1 MDGDSISP
9 SDWDLQ
15 SGSTYRREDNIYLF
29 NERTAIT
36 FSYRPE
42 LYNTQHGSFSRL
54 SGAEVYVGAI
64 WNYLVWQ
71 RPDICFFEDELR
83 DEILAMLVTTT
94 ISHEITHELIDEI
107 EPAHIAKADFEER
120 ILNEVDAAYQ
130 KSFFRRIRK
139 QREGTLFPS

>member
-1 MDGDSISP
+1 MDRDSISP
-9 SDWDLQ
+9 SYWDLQ
-15 SGSTYRREDNIYLF
+15 SRSTYQSEKDVYLF
-29 NERTAIT
+29 NERAAIT
-36 FSYRPE
+36 FSYHPE
-42 LYNTQHGSFSRL
+42 LYNTHHGSFSRL

-71 RPDICFFEDELR
+71 RPDICFFEEELR

-107 EPAHIAKADFEER
+107 EPSHLAKADFEEK

-130 KSFFRRIRK
+130 KSFSGRIRK
-139 QREGTLFPS
+139 HD